1 MVARS
6 SEGANS
12 SVSGLG
18 KVSFAILLFVEG
30 KFYRFYHGKSPLEEH
45 VLFVRT
51 TLSKHHQE
59 NRWMNPS
66 CSAKD
71 VLGNLSAQIRNFGAV
86 RFFDVGGIIDYG

>member
-1 MVARS
+1 MV
-6 SEGANS
+6 NPYW
-12 SVSGLG
+12 
-18 KVSFAILLFVEG
+18 KNMFYLFE
-30 KFYRFYHGKSPLEEH
+30 PPQA
-45 VLFVRT
+45 
-51 TLSKHHQE
+51 KHHQK

>member
-1 MVARS
+1 MFYLFEP
-6 SEGANS
+6 SEA
-12 SVSGLG
+12 
-18 KVSFAILLFVEG
+18 
-30 KFYRFYHGKSPLEEH
+30 
-45 VLFVRT
+45 
-51 TLSKHHQE
+51 KHHQN